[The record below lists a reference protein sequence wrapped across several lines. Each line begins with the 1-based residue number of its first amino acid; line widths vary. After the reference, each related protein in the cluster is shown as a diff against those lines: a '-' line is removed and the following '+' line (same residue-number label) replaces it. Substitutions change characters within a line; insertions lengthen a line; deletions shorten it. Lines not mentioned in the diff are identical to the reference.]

1 MAEETKK
8 KIRLLV
14 VDDAPYVLKALRDIL
29 EACDYEVYEAI
40 DGEEALTRYAK
51 VRPDVVLMDILMPK
65 MDGIR
70 ATRNIID
77 YDPDA
82 KIIAV
87 TAVGKLGLEKE
98 CIKAGASG
106 FIMKPF
112 KTKDLLNAINSL
124 GEDEGN

>member
-1 MAEETKK
+1 MLK
-8 KIRLLV
+8 LLV
-14 VDDAPYVLKALRDIL
+14 VDDAPHVLKALRDTL
-29 EACDYEVYEAI
+29 EARGYEVHEAVN
-40 DGEEALTRYAK
+40 GEEAVTRYRE

-65 MDGIR
+65 MDGVS

-87 TAVGKLGLEKE
+87 TAVGKRGLEKE
-98 CIKAGASG
+98 CVEAGASG
-106 FIMKPF
+106 FVMKPF

-124 GEDEGN
+124 GNDEGN

>member
-1 MAEETKK
+1 MTKIK
-8 KIRLLV
+8 LLV
-14 VDDAPYVLKALRDIL
+14 VDDAPHVLKALRDTL
-29 EACDYEVYEAI
+29 EARGYEVYDAVN
-40 DGEEALTRYAK
+40 GEEALPKYME
-51 VRPDVVLMDILMPK
+51 VNPDVVLMDILMPK
-65 MDGIR
+65 MDGIS

-87 TAVGKLGLEKE
+87 TAVGKRGLEKE
-98 CIKAGASG
+98 CIEAGASG